1 MSVTSVSGKIK
12 IDCSFD
18 EIWSNGVNP
27 GSRIP
32 NQFDLTKKLPQGTA
46 SGEIDLG
53 VFIAADGVAAGANTD
68 YDLNALADALKGTQD
83 FATVKLIAIRN
94 NRTTAL
100 ANLLI
105 GPKDGTNGFGI
116 LGSPTAGKGFWN
128 AGTERNVV
136 APGEGWVV
144 LWNADGV
151 PVNATFKDLR
161 VTTSAVSG
169 STNSWDLMILGTS
182 D

>member
-1 MSVTSVSGKIK
+1 MSVTSVSGKIS

-18 EIWSNGVNP
+18 EIWDNGVNS
-27 GSRIP
+27 GARIP
-32 NQFDLTKKLPQGTA
+32 NKFSLVKKLPQGTA

-53 VFIAADGVAAGANTD
+53 IFIAADGVAAGTNTD
-68 YDLNALADALKGTQD
+68 YDLNAVVDDLKGEID
-83 FATVKLIAIRN
+83 FSTVKLIAIRN
-94 NRTTAL
+94 NRTTAI

-151 PVNATFKDLR
+151 PVSATFKDLR

>member
-1 MSVTSVSGKIK
+1 MPVTSVSGKIN
-12 IDCSFD
+12 IDCSFN
-18 EIWSNGVNP
+18 EIWDNGVNA
-27 GSRIP
+27 GARIP
-32 NQFDLTKKLPQGTA
+32 NRLNNSFKLANGSA

-53 VFIAADGVAAGANTD
+53 VFIAARSVAAGGNTD
-68 YDLNALADALKGTQD
+68 YDLNAVVSTSQGEID
-83 FATVKLIAIRN
+83 FSTVKLIAIRN

-136 APGEGWVV
+136 APNSGWVV
-144 LWNADGV
+144 LWNTDGV